1 MEFARKLMFA
11 VSGVHVDGAINC
23 APVVALVK
31 DGVIPEDNPD
41 AESTITDW
49 WKVQSAACVQ

>member
-11 VSGVHVDGAINC
+11 VSGDHVDAINC

-31 DGVIPEDNPD
+31 DGVMPEDNPD
-41 AESTITDW
+41 AESTITD
-49 WKVQSAACVQ
+49 